1 MQLNDSLKIS
11 IIIPVLNE
19 AKHIGS
25 LLKFLTTECNT
36 SHVQE
41 IIIVDGGS
49 TDNTTTIAK
58 EFDTILIYSEKGRAK
73 QMNKGAKLATGSIL
87 YFLHA
92 DTYPPK
98 NFDAHIMNTVV
109 SGNPAGCFRLR
120 FDSNNLLLKASGWFS
135 RINLKICRGGDQS
148 LFVTKELW
156 DISKGFNEAFIIYED
171 NEFIGRLYKLGN
183 FKVLPQTVITSARKY
198 NKNGTI
204 KLQYHFGVIH
214 LIKLLGASPERLYR
228 YYQKNIVT

>member
-156 DISKGFNEAFIIYED
+156 DISKG
-171 NEFIGRLYKLGN
+171 
-183 FKVLPQTVITSARKY
+183 
-198 NKNGTI
+198 
-204 KLQYHFGVIH
+204 
-214 LIKLLGASPERLYR
+214 
-228 YYQKNIVT
+228 